1 MDNEVDGNNYNI
13 LLVEDNGLNQKVVIY
28 SLKRYGF
35 KIDIANNGIEAV
47 EMFEEGK
54 YNFILMDIMMPEM
67 DGMQATRKI
76 RSIELSQRI
85 PIIAITA
92 DSILSTRDICM
103 ACGMDGHM
111 TKPFNV
117 KNLFHILNELDL
129 NLKVV

>member
-1 MDNEVDGNNYNI
+1 MDSEDDGNNYNI

-54 YNFILMDIMMPEM
+54 YNFILMDVMMPEM

-92 DSILSTRDICM
+92 DSILATRDKCM
-103 ACGMDGHM
+103 ACGMDGHI

-117 KNLFHILNELDL
+117 KNLFHILNELDF